1 MENSNLKIYD
11 YYSSDNKEH
20 WLKEIEKCDWRAGK
34 YLYELLRDRK
44 LKELCGESTRVLLL
58 TEGDEL
64 LAFCTYAEQD
74 DIRDASL
81 TPWVGFAYTFPD
93 LARLRSWQRH
103 HQEDVCPGERSAA
116 KRPYRLCLLLRH
128 GQSR

>member
-1 MENSNLKIYD
+1 MKIYD

-20 WLKEIEKCDWRAGK
+20 WLNEIEKSDWRAGK
-34 YLYELLRDRK
+34 YLYELLRDKK
-44 LKELCGESTRVLLL
+44 LKELCGESTQVLLL

-81 TPWVGFAYTFPD
+81 TPWVGFAYTFP
-93 LARLRSWQRH
+93 
-103 HQEDVCPGERSAA
+103 E
-116 KRPYRLCLLLRH
+116 YR
-128 GQSR
+128 